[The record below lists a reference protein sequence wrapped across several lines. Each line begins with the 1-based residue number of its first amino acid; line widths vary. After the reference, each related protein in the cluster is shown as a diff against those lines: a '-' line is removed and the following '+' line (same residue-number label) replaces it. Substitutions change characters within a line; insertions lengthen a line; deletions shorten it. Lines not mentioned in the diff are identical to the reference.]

1 MQTEEKAKRI
11 YSCCYRPFFNVCFDE
26 HPVNE
31 LVKNK

>member
-11 YSCCYRPFFNVCFDE
+11 YSCYRPFFNICFDE